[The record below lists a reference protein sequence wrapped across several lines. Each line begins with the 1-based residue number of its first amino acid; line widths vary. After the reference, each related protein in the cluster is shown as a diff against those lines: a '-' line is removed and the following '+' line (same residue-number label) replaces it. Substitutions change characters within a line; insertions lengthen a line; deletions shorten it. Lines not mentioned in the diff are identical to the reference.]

1 MNERV
6 ELAVEIPAQ
15 PRCKNLE
22 PWTKNK
28 VRAQRKWLYSI
39 ESSCSREARLFLRGT
54 STLLYINNEP
64 DLYNT

>member
-28 VRAQRKWLYSI
+28 VRAQRKLMFERS
-39 ESSCSREARLFLRGT
+39 EAFPSRNVNF
-54 STLLYINNEP
+54 TLHK
-64 DLYNT
+64 

>member
-39 ESSCSREARLFLRGT
+39 EAHVREKRGF
-54 STLLYINNEP
+54 SFEERQLYFA
-64 DLYNT
+64 